1 MDGLPPPSAVDI
13 AAAALVVLGTL
24 YGYVRGLSGELAQFV
39 GIAGAFVFGLWL
51 HAPAAGW
58 IDAHTRLAGRSAQ
71 TVGFA
76 ATAVLA
82 FAAWIVLRALLKP
95 VLRVIVEDRF
105 EKPGGLVAGLVR
117 SVLLVIIVFVV
128 LNLWPHPYLN
138 ATFGRKSLIGAVIR
152 SHLPAA
158 PGDEDA
164 P

>member
-51 HAPAAGW
+51 RAPAAAW
-58 IDAHTRLAGRSAQ
+58 IGVHTRLAGRSAQ
-71 TVGFA
+71 TVGFV

-82 FAAWIVLRALLKP
+82 LVAWIALRAALKP

-105 EKPGGLVAGLVR
+105 EKPGGLIAGLVR

-138 ATFGRKSLIGAVIR
+138 AKFGRESLIGTLVRAQ
-152 SHLPAA
+152 LPSA
-158 PGDEDA
+158 PAEPRA